1 MAFRIRQGL
10 EAARGTIVPAL
21 GEPLW
26 TTDTNKLYIGD
37 GSTAGGV
44 PVSSEV
50 DLTTEGLQDIVG
62 AMFVGNAASGITFTY
77 NDSTGKINATVNF
90 PPGTGGSDYHFNIT
104 GIDSTLTQINRSETI
119 QFVGQNGITV
129 GVSETPGGVTRVNI
143 DGSAVQG
150 TGGGADLSQVG
161 WYLAGEDS
169 SQNLINNSETV
180 RIQGAN
186 GISVSV
192 DDSGGA
198 CSVTITAPD
207 VGTVA
212 ATNTI
217 FSVPFYNTLTGGAND
232 LVSAGP
238 DMRFSSEAGC
248 FSANI
253 LGANTFISQIISTPL
268 AITNIQA
275 NTPIAGR
282 ATVTFVTH
290 PHPPFYVGRYVKIEN
305 ANSGSWDGV
314 YEVVSSTTT
323 QVIIITTS
331 SFSYISGGTIRE
343 TTNRGIN
350 IFPTGEENFLTIG
363 GAIDLNNTLGLTEY
377 GARLRVTNNGGF
389 GALDLGIPNFSL
401 AEFVQIHNDVNAN
414 AINLIRGR
422 GTLTSTTSV
431 QNGDML
437 GALVFTGLDGV
448 NSPLNNFFYPAGSG
462 AIYVSAAE
470 TPAAISGQP
479 GIAGRMHIQTAAPG
493 AGYVLSDAIV
503 INEYQTVSILARTEI
518 SGTIRISGNQIETIV
533 SNASLDFKTNGSG
546 SINLDADTNVS
557 GTLFVSNVDTDDS
570 SAITVVPSTIFNSD
584 VTVENDL
591 TVNNKVY
598 ATEFVS
604 TSVGTPQI
612 VTTSNFNLNV
622 NGNIWTYATNGDL
635 TLPDNSTFGS
645 SLWTAASSSYVGLNS
660 NNGDNSVSVG
670 DNSVIVTTNAN
681 TLSRNFYF
689 NLDGGLQ
696 LPIRNS
702 APASPIAGSVYVAD
716 GTAWD
721 PDSKG
726 GAYPYPVYYDG
737 NSYNAL
743 Y

>member
-119 QFVGQNGITV
+119 QFVGTNGINV

-150 TGGGADLSQVG
+150 TGGGVDLTQVG
-161 WYLAGEDS
+161 WFITGTDS
-169 SQNLINNSETV
+169 TQSLIRNSETV
-180 RIQGAN
+180 KIQGAN

-192 DDSGGA
+192 DDSGGS
-198 CSVTITAPD
+198 CNVTITAPD
-207 VGTVA
+207 VGTIS

-238 DMRFSSEAGC
+238 DMRYSSEAGC

-253 LGANTFISQIISTPL
+253 LGANTFISQVISTPL

-290 PHPPFYVGRYVKIEN
+290 PHPPFYAGRYVKIEN
-305 ANSGSWDGV
+305 ANSGSWNGA

-350 IFPTGEENFLTIG
+350 IFPTGEENYVTIG

-377 GARLRVTNNGGF
+377 GARLRVTDNGGF

-401 AEFVQIHNDVNAN
+401 AEFVQVHNDVNAN

-437 GALVFTGLDGV
+437 GAILFTGLDGV
-448 NSPLNNFFYPAGSG
+448 NSPLNNFFYPAAS
-462 AIYVSAAE
+462 ASIFVLAAE

-479 GIAGRMHIQTAAPG
+479 GIPGELHIQTSAPG
-493 AGYVLSDAIV
+493 NGYDLEDAIV
-503 INEYQTVSILARTEI
+503 IDKYQTVSIPARTEI

-533 SNASLDFKTNGSG
+533 SNANLDFKTNGSG

-622 NGNIWTYATNGDL
+622 SGNVWQY
-635 TLPDNSTFGS
+635 ST
-645 SLWTAASSSYVGLNS
+645 
-660 NNGDNSVSVG
+660 
-670 DNSVIVTTNAN
+670 
-681 TLSRNFYF
+681 
-689 NLDGGLQ
+689 DGGVK
-696 LPIRNS
+696 LPILYS
-702 APASPIAGSVYVAD
+702 APVSPIAGSMYVAD
-716 GTAWD
+716 GVYWD
-721 PDSKG
+721 PDTKG
-726 GAYPYPVYYDG
+726 AAYPYPVYYDG